1 MPDCLLDFPSLRAAT
16 SREDGLELGV
26 PGLVLEAEAGL
37 SGNDVF
43 KFGGAS
49 SENPG
54 ICEGSQGLDFADG
67 ELPRDCTGFFAC
79 AGRAFDADEDREAG
93 VDTPFALDGVED
105 LRVGVDDLRVV
116 SGAVKEGLDVGVE
129 ARAVALALVP
139 VGVDDL
145 TGGAVALVPVGV
157 DDLACGATSL
167 AEVTVARDVGV
178 EGLEDLVVEGNVGLP
193 DGVTDLEVA
202 EVVPPNDEV
211 LLLLAVLEEPRPDI
225 AAA

>member
-1 MPDCLLDFPSLRAAT
+1 MPGCLFNFPSLLAAA
-16 SREDGLELGV
+16 SREDDLELGA
-26 PGLVLEAEAGL
+26 PGLVLEAETGL
-37 SGNDVF
+37 SANDVF

-49 SENPG
+49 SEKPG

-67 ELPRDCTGFFAC
+67 ELPRDCTGFLAC

-93 VDTPFALDGVED
+93 ADTPFTLDGVED
-105 LRVGVDDLRVV
+105 RRVGVDDLRVV
-116 SGAVKEGLDVGVE
+116 LEAVKEGREVGVE
-129 ARAVALALVP
+129 ARALALVP

-157 DDLACGATSL
+157 DDLTGL

-178 EGLEDLVVEGNVGLP
+178 DGLECLVDEGNVGLP

-202 EVVPPNDEV
+202 EVLPPDDEV
-211 LLLLAVLEEPRPDI
+211 LLLLAVWEELRPGI